1 MSTKNVPIN
10 GQTYIINPF
19 KGIKGFKIQAKLLKL
34 ISSGVGALGT
44 DEGDEVNG
52 LMNAIKSLLA
62 ENDVDEITNLILEII
77 SDTKTMDGNIDFDKE
92 FSQNYLSLFELVK
105 EIILFNYK
113 DVFQKLGINVD

>member
-52 LMNAIKSLLA
+52 LINAIKSLLA